1 MKMFVRMFLLMGAV
15 SCRNLSNRGEGEGFN
30 PGQSDFNPGDQQNG
44 GSGYN
49 AGDQQNGGSGYN
61 AGDQQNGGSGY
72 NAGDQHNGGSGYN
85 AGDQQN
91 GGSGYNAGDQP
102 NGGSGYNSG
111 DQQNGGSGF
120 NAGDQQNNQF
130 NPQIPDFIP
139 DESITNS
146 GSSGFNSGRDNSLS
160 LGSARPNSRPDPSGR
175 PDAHPNINSGFNPA
189 VPGLSGFRTPI
200 IFAEEEEEDQS
211 EGEMEEE
218 QPVILLQSYPGYY
231 PLIQALPSGLVS
243 ASTLPAGVKAPYVP
257 GTNKQQYVRGVQR
270 QSFYPLIQRPGG
282 FVGAQTL
289 PAQIVFAGEEKEDYV
304 PGSNKQQYLRGR
316 FSSPQYVPL
325 LKTSNPLTGG
335 SAETL
340 PSPIVF
346 APAEK
351 APYVPG
357 TNKQQYLRGR
367 QTKPALQPEYRPL
380 VHLQT
385 ADSVPVQSLPAGLVF
400 PERAAYVPGASK
412 EQYLRNN
419 VAAQTLPSPITFA
432 SEEEPDNFVLLTPR
446 RVTRPAPAARQPFL
460 RAAEEDQPTVYPG
473 VSSRPSFPPGFRPRQ
488 YSTYS
493 QAAPDGGYEGPKNVL
508 YFF

>member
-1 MKMFVRMFLLMGAV
+1 MG
-15 SCRNLSNRGEGEGFN
+15 
-30 PGQSDFNPGDQQNG
+30 
-44 GSGYN
+44 
-49 AGDQQNGGSGYN
+49 
-61 AGDQQNGGSGY
+61 
-72 NAGDQHNGGSGYN
+72 
-85 AGDQQN
+85 
-91 GGSGYNAGDQP
+91 
-102 NGGSGYNSG
+102 
-111 DQQNGGSGF
+111 
-120 NAGDQQNNQF
+120 
-130 NPQIPDFIP
+130 
-139 DESITNS
+139 
-146 GSSGFNSGRDNSLS
+146 NSLS

-200 IFAEEEEEDQS
+200 IFAEEEEVQS
-211 EGEMEEE
+211 VAEMEEE

-257 GTNKQQYVRGVQR
+257 GTNKQQYLRGGQR
-270 QSFYPLIQRPGG
+270 QTFYPLVQRPGG

-316 FSSPQYVPL
+316 FSTQYVPL

-346 APAEK
+346 APA
-351 APYVPG
+351 
-357 TNKQQYLRGR
+357 
-367 QTKPALQPEYRPL
+367 
-380 VHLQT
+380 
-385 ADSVPVQSLPAGLVF
+385 
-400 PERAAYVPGASK
+400 ERAAYVPGASK